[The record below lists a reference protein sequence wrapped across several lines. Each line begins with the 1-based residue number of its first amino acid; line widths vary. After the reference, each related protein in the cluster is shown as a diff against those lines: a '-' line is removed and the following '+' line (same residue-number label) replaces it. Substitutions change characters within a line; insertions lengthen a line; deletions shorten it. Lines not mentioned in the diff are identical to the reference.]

1 LYTNHHRIIR
11 RFHSYIS
18 IETCSSAF
26 QIEKNDILFAGSGET
41 ITEIGKS
48 AAYIS
53 DEIAYAGSDMLVF
66 RPNDMDGTYLGYL
79 MNSQLV
85 RQQLNKYGTG
95 ATVIHIYQD
104 DLKKIKV
111 PDMPRVE
118 QIKIGK
124 YFEVFAQNIK
134 NAESKVSL
142 SKSLQKS
149 LINQVF

>member
-1 LYTNHHRIIR
+1 
-11 RFHSYIS
+11 
-18 IETCSSAF
+18 
-26 QIEKNDILFAGSGET
+26 
-41 ITEIGKS
+41 
-48 AAYIS
+48 
-53 DEIAYAGSDMLVF
+53 
-66 RPNDMDGTYLGYL
+66 MDGTYLGYL